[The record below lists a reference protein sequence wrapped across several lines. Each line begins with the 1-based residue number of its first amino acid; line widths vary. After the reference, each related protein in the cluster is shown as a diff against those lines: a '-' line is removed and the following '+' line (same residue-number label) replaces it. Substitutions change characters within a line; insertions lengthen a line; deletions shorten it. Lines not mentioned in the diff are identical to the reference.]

1 MDGEALRFVGDLL
14 RQGYL
19 GIDLLTLPPGG
30 GEALEG
36 GAVIDADLFEAVI
49 EVVEQERLGILGG
62 PDLERLGG
70 GFGLLG
76 KGPAR
81 ILDPL
86 PLLPLQAGVGSDFWL
101 PLPPPPPPP
110 YPPRAPPRLSAKQG
124 GAQRGP

>member
-49 EVVEQERLGILGG
+49 EVGEQERLGILGG
-62 PDLERLGG
+62 PDLEGPGG
-70 GFGLLG
+70 GFGVAW
-76 KGPAR
+76 KGPA
-81 ILDPL
+81 PSFG
-86 PLLPLQAGVGSDFWL
+86 PH
-101 PLPPPPPPP
+101 PPPRPQ
-110 YPPRAPPRLSAKQG
+110 SG
-124 GAQRGP
+124 GASGH

>member
-62 PDLERLGG
+62 PNLERLRGG
-70 GFGLLG
+70 CGSPR
-76 KGPAR
+76 KGTP
-81 ILDPL
+81 PH
-86 PLLPLQAGVGSDFWL
+86 SE
-101 PLPPPPPPP
+101 PPPPPPP
-110 YPPRAPPRLSAKQG
+110 RG
-124 GAQRGP
+124 GTGRDEWP

>member
-62 PDLERLGG
+62 PDLERPGG
-70 GFGLLG
+70 GFGAPR
-76 KGPAR
+76 KGTP
-81 ILDPL
+81 PL
-86 PLLPLQAGVGSDFWL
+86 FGPPPPPPPPGGGGSRAGAA
-101 PLPPPPPPP
+101 LPPPPPPP
-110 YPPRAPPRLSAKQG
+110 PPPPRPPPLRAE
-124 GAQRGP
+124 PE

>member
-70 GFGLLG
+70 GCGSPG
-76 KGPAR
+76 KGAPR
-81 ILDPL
+81 HL
-86 PLLPLQAGVGSDFWL
+86 G
-101 PLPPPPPPP
+101 PPPPPPP
-110 YPPRAPPRLSAKQG
+110 QAGGGAGISPAPPPPPPPPHPPAR
-124 GAQRGP
+124 PP